1 MSILRMLLVASMIMG
16 FTIAIILLVLYLY
29 ADQQELS
36 TVFQKAERYLLSV
49 LAIMVIIS
57 MVLAYTST
65 RKVGDTLM
73 VLPTFS

>member
-29 ADQQELS
+29 EDQQELS

-57 MVLAYTST
+57 MVLACT
-65 RKVGDTLM
+65 
-73 VLPTFS
+73 

>member
-29 ADQQELS
+29 ADQQGLS

-57 MVLAYTST
+57 MVLACT
-65 RKVGDTLM
+65 
-73 VLPTFS
+73 

>member
-1 MSILRMLLVASMIMG
+1 MSILRMLLVVSMIIG

-57 MVLAYTST
+57 MVLACT
-65 RKVGDTLM
+65 
-73 VLPTFS
+73 

>member
-36 TVFQKAERYLLSV
+36 TVFQEAERYLLSV

-57 MVLAYTST
+57 MVLAYT
-65 RKVGDTLM
+65 
-73 VLPTFS
+73 

>member
-1 MSILRMLLVASMIMG
+1 MLLGGFMMSILR
-16 FTIAIILLVLYLY
+16 IILVTSTIIGAILVTILFALHLY

-57 MVLAYTST
+57 MVLVCT
-65 RKVGDTLM
+65 
-73 VLPTFS
+73 

>member
-29 ADQQELS
+29 VDQQELS

-49 LAIMVIIS
+49 LAIMVSIS
-57 MVLAYTST
+57 MVLAYT
-65 RKVGDTLM
+65 
-73 VLPTFS
+73 

>member
-1 MSILRMLLVASMIMG
+1 MSILRMLLVASMIIG

-29 ADQQELS
+29 TDQQELS

-57 MVLAYTST
+57 MVLAYT
-65 RKVGDTLM
+65 
-73 VLPTFS
+73 